1 MADFIAQHHHT
12 TPDDYIGMVRRL
24 YMGFGWGTLEDPA
37 GDNIGGNL
45 TIRVNHGRW
54 IIDCPTCRA
63 AQVAEFESPYFMCV
77 ECANKDNDGK
87 WWALSIPA
95 NYRAIEAA
103 LLARPMGV
111 NPGNSP
117 TRSWDPTETV
127 EELLEENKING
138 VEG

>member
-1 MADFIAQHHHT
+1 
-12 TPDDYIGMVRRL
+12 
-24 YMGFGWGTLEDPA
+24 
-37 GDNIGGNL
+37 
-45 TIRVNHGRW
+45 
-54 IIDCPTCRA
+54 
-63 AQVAEFESPYFMCV
+63 MCV

-95 NYRAIEAA
+95 NYREIEAA

-117 TRSWDPTETV
+117 TRSWDPSETV